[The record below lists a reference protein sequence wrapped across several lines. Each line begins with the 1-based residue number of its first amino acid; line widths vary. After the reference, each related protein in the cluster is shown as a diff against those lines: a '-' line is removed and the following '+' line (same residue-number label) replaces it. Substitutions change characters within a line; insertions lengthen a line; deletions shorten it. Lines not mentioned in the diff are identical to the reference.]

1 MSEPPAPKPAD
12 EGCPSPDKLHAFAVG
27 RLPMDEVEAIALHL
41 CRCPRCSAWLLALPE
56 TTVGAIESVR
66 QAVPGPHELPTTA
79 PRHPGAATTPS
90 HPGAQTGPPALR
102 LGRYAIKRQLGKGG
116 FGTVYLARDEELE
129 RDVAVKVP
137 YAHRLGSPDQL
148 EAYHA
153 EARLHAQLDHPHVVP
168 IYDVGRA
175 PGAPFYL
182 VSKLIDGEDLAE
194 RLKRGRPGPREAAL
208 LLAPLAEALEHLH
221 GRGLVHRDVKPRNV
235 LLGADGTPYL
245 ADFGLAMRQAP
256 PGEEAG
262 REGRVVGTPA
272 YMSPE
277 QARGEGDRADGRT
290 DVYSLGVVLYECL
303 TGSRPFQ
310 GDSTSLRHKILHE
323 EPPAPCEVAAG
334 VPRDLEAICLKAMA
348 KEPARRY
355 QQAGHMAEDL
365 RRFLAGEPPR
375 YARKVGAL
383 ERFLAW
389 LRRRRGAAALAA
401 VAVAAVLVAAL
412 ALGRKPT
419 NRGQPGTPPETAVA
433 VTVLTEPAGAS
444 LSFFP
449 LDGTTGFPQPE
460 RVVRGKAGEQ
470 VSLAPGHYL
479 VVAVLEGKPGEP
491 PRFHEVFRQ
500 VPGKGT
506 ALPGPYRH
514 HRWNYRDGVLHLAE
528 ITIPPAT
535 VTRGM
540 CLFQGA
546 QEFGMG
552 SEELKPLG
560 APILLTPPHRR
571 RVPPF
576 YLDRTE
582 VTVET
587 FNSCLDNPPQGGGKA
602 AQDGKRPVTSV
613 SWDLAVAAAEKL
625 GKRLPEEAEYEYAA
639 TARGTRRF
647 PWGDAADVLKDRK
660 WAFGRAGEPAYDRL
674 DRPGGPVFGLY
685 SNVAEWTSSWVGGY
699 PGREP
704 AEPLPMARIV
714 RGGPLSAVHGK
725 ADLQGSVHGPRERLS
740 FSVPTSL
747 PGLGFRCARSAR
759 PRLTADDFGAVLGR

>member
-1 MSEPPAPKPAD
+1 
-12 EGCPSPDKLHAFAVG
+12 
-27 RLPMDEVEAIALHL
+27 
-41 CRCPRCSAWLLALPE
+41 
-56 TTVGAIESVR
+56 
-66 QAVPGPHELPTTA
+66 
-79 PRHPGAATTPS
+79 
-90 HPGAQTGPPALR
+90 
-102 LGRYAIKRQLGKGG
+102 
-116 FGTVYLARDEELE
+116 
-129 RDVAVKVP
+129 
-137 YAHRLGSPDQL
+137 
-148 EAYHA
+148 
-153 EARLHAQLDHPHVVP
+153 
-168 IYDVGRA
+168 
-175 PGAPFYL
+175 
-182 VSKLIDGEDLAE
+182 
-194 RLKRGRPGPREAAL
+194 
-208 LLAPLAEALEHLH
+208 
-221 GRGLVHRDVKPRNV
+221 
-235 LLGADGTPYL
+235 
-245 ADFGLAMRQAP
+245 MRQAP

-323 EPPAPCEVAAG
+323 EPPPPRKLDAG
-334 VPRDLEAICLKAMA
+334 VPRDLEAACLKAMA

-355 QQAGHMAEDL
+355 QRAGHMAEDL
-365 RRFLAGEPPR
+365 RRFLAGEPPLH
-375 YARKVGAL
+375 AREVGPP

-389 LRRRRGAAALAA
+389 LRRRRAAAALAA
-401 VAVAAVLVAAL
+401 LAVAAVLVAAL
-412 ALGRKPT
+412 ALARKPPDK
-419 NRGQPGTPPETAVA
+419 REPETPGAPLVA
-433 VTVLTEPAGAS
+433 VTVPTEPAGAA

-460 RVVRGKAGEQ
+460 RVMRGKAGEQ
-470 VSLAPGHYL
+470 VNLGPGHYL

-514 HRWNYRDGVLHLAE
+514 HRWSYRDGVLHLAE

-546 QEFGMG
+546 KEFAMG

-560 APILLTPPHRR
+560 APILLAPPHRR
-571 RVPPF
+571 RVPAF

-587 FNSCLDNPPQGGGKA
+587 FNSCLDKPPPEGRKA

-625 GKRLPEEAEYEYAA
+625 GKRLPGEAEYEYAA
-639 TARGTRRF
+639 TAGGTRRF
-647 PWGDAADVLKDRK
+647 PWGDTADVLKDNR
-660 WAFGRAGEPAYDRL
+660 WAFGRAGEPGYDRL
-674 DRPGGPVFGLY
+674 DTPEGPVFGLY

-714 RGGPLSAVHGK
+714 RGGPLSAVYAKVG
-725 ADLQGSVHGPRERLS
+725 LQGPVHGPRERLT
-740 FSVPTSL
+740 FSIPTSQ